1 MCVST
6 GLHSAAMADRSP
18 YAALVERLPVR
29 RDELVLRGGR
39 TACWTYGP
47 PDAAHTVVFLH
58 GLRGDH
64 HGLEPIIAHLDA
76 LRVVV
81 PDLPGFG
88 ASPPL
93 PDDAHD
99 ITGYAA
105 WAAELLDAVGGEPV
119 LAGHSFGSIV
129 AAATAAAARPRASGA
144 GQPHRDAPPAARAT
158 RLTVGYHRLA
168 AALPE
173 RAGTALL
180 RSPIVTRIAS
190 VAMATTRTRRCAAGS
205 TPSTAATSRASPT
218 AASCWRRSTPRSPT
232 TSPSSPPPSP
242 HPRLLVAAERD
253 DHRAPGHPARAAVP
267 RCAPGRRPRRRPS
280 RALRG
285 ARRRRRRD
293 LRSSCAAR
301 SRLPLRHAGAAQRH
315 QPLHRRAGARARP
328 TCTR

>member
-1 MCVST
+1 MLAHIARSVREPHAMCVST
-6 GLHSAAMADRSP
+6 GLHSAAMPDRSP

-64 HGLEPIIAHLDA
+64 HGLEPITAHLDA

-93 PDDAHD
+93 PADAHD

-129 AAATAAAARPRASGA
+129 AAATAVDRPAPRVWCWSTPSRRAPRGA
-144 GQPHRDAPPAARAT
+144 AT

-180 RSPIVTRIAS
+180 RSPVVTRIAS
-190 VAMATTRTRRCAAGS
+190 VAMATTRDQALRRWIHAEHGRYFAGFADRRVLLEAFQAS
-205 TPSTAATSRASPT
+205 ISHDVAEFAPAVTAPT
-218 AASCWRRSTPRSPT
+218 
-232 TSPSSPPPSP
+232 
-242 HPRLLVAAERD
+242 LLVAG
-253 DHRAPGHPARAAVP
+253 RA
-267 RCAPGRRPRRRPS
+267 RRPS
-280 RALRG
+280 R
-285 ARRRRRRD
+285 
-293 LRSSCAAR
+293 
-301 SRLPLRHAGAAQRH
+301 PWPAQRGLRF
-315 QPLHRRAGARARP
+315 PDARLVVVPAVGHLAHYEAP
-328 TCTR
+328 AAVAAAIAEFVCGS